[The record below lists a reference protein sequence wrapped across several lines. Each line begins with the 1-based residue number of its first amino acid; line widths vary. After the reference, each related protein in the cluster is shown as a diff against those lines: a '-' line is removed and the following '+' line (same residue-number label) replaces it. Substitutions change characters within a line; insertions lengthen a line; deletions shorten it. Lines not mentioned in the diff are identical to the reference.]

1 VSMVAGIGQSAPR
14 VQKIASYNRGARC
27 RNAKSVDESVSG
39 DPGSRDWRGVGGDC
53 DSLVCAALNLH
64 SVLCGR
70 GELASTPNQTTAGAR
85 SNRGGRGR

>member
-39 DPGSRDWRGVGGDC
+39 DPGRGDRRSAGGDC
-53 DSLVCAALNLH
+53 DSLVGAALNLR
-64 SVLCGR
+64 SVPCCWGK
-70 GELASTPNQTTAGAR
+70 PD
-85 SNRGGRGR
+85 